1 MKVAQKG
8 TLGNAPGCRARARRT
23 WFEAFATLRRMARSD
38 RRSADVYT
46 RRAHSA
52 GFPARSVWKL
62 QELDRRHRLLRRG
75 LDVLDLGAAP
85 GSWALYARDRVGA
98 GGSVT
103 AVDLVPCPAPLAAVR
118 ERLRYVRADLT
129 GAPLREH
136 LNGRRFHLILS
147 DAAPATCG
155 NHAVDAAR
163 SAELVT
169 AVLALAC
176 DHLRRGGNLV
186 AKVLQGEELP
196 DLLAAARRCFGRVLT
211 GKPKASRGE
220 SSETF
225 LLAFEYLAAASATAN
240 RTR

>member
-1 MKVAQKG
+1 
-8 TLGNAPGCRARARRT
+8 
-23 WFEAFATLRRMARSD
+23 MARS
-38 RRSADVYT
+38 RRGGADFYSKQA
-46 RRAHSA
+46 RAS

-62 QELDRRHRLLRRG
+62 QELDRRHRLLRGG

-85 GSWALYARDRVGA
+85 GSWALYARARVGS
-98 GGSVT
+98 GGTVT
-103 AVDLVPCPAPLAAVR
+103 AVDLGPRPPALSVSDPG
-118 ERLRYVRADLT
+118 LRWLQADLT
-129 GAPLREH
+129 GAPLREM
-136 LNGRRFHLILS
+136 LRGRRFHLILS

-155 NHAVDAAR
+155 NHALDAAR

-169 AVLALAC
+169 AVLALAR

-196 DLLAAARRCFGRVLT
+196 DLLAAARRCFGRVRT

-225 LLAFEYLAAASATAN
+225 LLAFEYLAAAPATAN